1 MNKKIKLILALQQTE
16 NITSLIEENE
26 YKNFLYFH
34 LISVEIELK
43 RQILCLNNQT

>member
-1 MNKKIKLILALQQTE
+1 MNKHTKLILALQQVN
-16 NITSLIEENE
+16 NIASLVRENE
-26 YKNFLYFH
+26 YKQFLYSH

>member
-1 MNKKIKLILALQQTE
+1 MNKEVKLILALQQVN
-16 NITSLIEENE
+16 NIASLVGENE
-26 YKNFLYFH
+26 YKQFLYSH

>member
-1 MNKKIKLILALQQTE
+1 MNKQTKLILALQQVE
-16 NITSLIEENE
+16 NITSLIAENE
-26 YKNFLYFH
+26 YKQFLYSH